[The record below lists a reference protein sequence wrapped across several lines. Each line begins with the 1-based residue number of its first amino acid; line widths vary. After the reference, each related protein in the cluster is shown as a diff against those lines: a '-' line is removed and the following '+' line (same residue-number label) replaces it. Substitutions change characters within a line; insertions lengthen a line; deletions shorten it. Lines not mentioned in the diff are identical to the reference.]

1 MKIKNILLYL
11 PNGFVSTLA
20 KHYRTNLDD
29 SIKDKIIEEGMYHFV
44 PNEEVANAIV
54 ESEYLKPAEGWDKY
68 INSYGTPVACMFA
81 GLPSLENY
89 AKNCATIS
97 SETNPYSNPCK
108 IYTAVKISPENKEQ
122 LKNYKTRNLS
132 DNAVLYE
139 GYCVLPHERVTVE
152 KLVLDLVRDE
162 NGNPIKDD
170 KGEYQI
176 DFRQV
181 RKEELIDG
189 SNLYLAQKDYLDCI
203 RQRAIELGYSKN
215 NDTVV
220 HKFNNTVNGFGDLSR
235 MEFEITKKTIK
246 ENFKGNLIKL
256 YEDLKKFIN
265 NIRNPKLEEPVD
277 VVINEFK
284 FGIKNPYQDK
294 KFGTFVSDIQSKENL
309 VQLKLTDV
317 LKNLNNSKEG
327 QYLSNKY
334 KEVENNI
341 AGTRIHGKQHSNRVI
356 INSMIIAQG
365 QEMFKEG
372 KDENN
377 RIKDILITA
386 AAYHDIGRIGNN
398 GPHSAR
404 SARKIRKMD
413 LKFSDGTPYSE
424 EDKKILMAVVQ
435 AHEGTPDKIEKMIS
449 KYNIQDTNDRIIARE
464 LSTVLRDA
472 DALDRVRLDSVSL
485 TNTKTN
491 LKPEYLVTNT
501 AKQLLEEAY
510 ELENLTKK
518 VGSMDK
524 ILKFAKLDSENNKLQ
539 KATDEYLSELKVDYS
554 SINHDIANK
563 KAEEAKLENK
573 KTIDLHN
580 FDDFTND

>member
-11 PNGFVSTLA
+11 PNGFISTLA
-20 KHYRTNLDD
+20 KHYRTSLDD
-29 SIKDKIIEEGMYHFV
+29 KIKDKILEDGMYHFV
-44 PNEEVANAIV
+44 PNEEVGQAILD
-54 ESEYLKPAEGWDKY
+54 SEYLKPAEGWDKY
-68 INSYGTPVACMFA
+68 INSYGTPVACMF
-81 GLPSLENY
+81 GGVPSLENY
-89 AKNCATIS
+89 TKNCAKIN

-162 NGNPIKDD
+162 NGNPIKGD

-176 DFRQV
+176 NFRQV
-181 RKEELIDG
+181 RQEELIEG

-215 NDTVV
+215 NEGIV
-220 HKFNNTVNGFGDLSR
+220 HKFNNTINGSFDLGR

-246 ENFKGNLIKL
+246 ENLKGNLINL
-256 YEDLKKFIN
+256 YNDLKKFIN

-277 VVINEFK
+277 NIINGFK
-284 FGIKNPYQDK
+284 FGMKNPYQDP
-294 KFGTFVSDIQSKENL
+294 KFGKFVSKLQSDRGL
-309 VQLKLTDV
+309 VQLKLAEV
-317 LKNLNNSKEG
+317 LKKLNNSKEG

-334 KEVENNI
+334 KELESNI
-341 AGTRIHGKQHSNRVI
+341 TGNRIHGKQHVNRVI

-365 QEMFKEG
+365 QNVFKDG

-398 GPHSAR
+398 GPHSSR
-404 SARKIRKMD
+404 SARKINKMD
-413 LKFSDGTPYSE
+413 LRFSDGKPYSAD
-424 EDKKILMAVVQ
+424 DKKILMAVVQ
-435 AHEGTPDKIEKMIS
+435 AHEGKPDKIEKMLS
-449 KYNIQDTNDRIIARE
+449 KYQIQNESDKKIARD
-464 LSTVLRDA
+464 LSSILRDA
-472 DALDRVRLDSVSL
+472 DALDRVRLDRVSL

-491 LKPEYLVTNT
+491 LKPEYLVTDT

-518 VGSMDK
+518 VGSVDK
-524 ILKFAKLDSENNKLQ
+524 ILDYESEIKST
-539 KATDEYLSELKVDYS
+539 KTVSDEYWGKFKV
-554 SINHDIANK
+554 
-563 KAEEAKLENK
+563 EPG
-573 KTIDLHN
+573 TIDHQN
-580 FDDFTND
+580 TIKETNVPITTKNKGIEPQDFDFIN